1 MWKEARVDIPPLM
14 RGFTWAALLGVE
26 VKKKREG
33 WKLINSG
40 RKKRMKVLS
49 ECVLFKLLENYVVKY
64 EH

>member
-1 MWKEARVDIPPLM
+1 M